1 MQDTLLTVIK
11 NVGTDLNKTITAMTG
26 GKEVQIKIMIIQAHQ
41 MPRLILKLSR
51 ETLVLQC
58 QTNKRRFKAKFSQG
72 LSKSSQEAK
81 ET

>member
-11 NVGTDLNKTITAMTG
+11 NVGTDLNKTITAMT

-58 QTNKRRFKAKFSQG
+58 QINKQRFKAKFSQG
-72 LSKSSQEAK
+72 LSKSPQEAK